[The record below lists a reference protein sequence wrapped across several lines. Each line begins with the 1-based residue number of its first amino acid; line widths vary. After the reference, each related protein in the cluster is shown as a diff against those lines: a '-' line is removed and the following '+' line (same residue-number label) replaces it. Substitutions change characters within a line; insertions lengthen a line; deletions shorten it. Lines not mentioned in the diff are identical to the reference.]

1 MYLLQ
6 AVATTSTKEYLL
18 QYGVLGL
25 VAFVLGYFAWM
36 QYQRLVKKN
45 DQLEEKV
52 DKLQEQ
58 MMILLVEER
67 DRLSELIRENTQALA
82 ELQKTILKYIVKGS
96 LHKQYA
102 LKLITINKHID
113 YVKKIQGQK
122 TFNKLDQE
130 LIDKLMEKY
139 GIDNQ

>member
-96 LHKQYA
+96 K
-102 LKLITINKHID
+102 D
-113 YVKKIQGQK
+113 
-122 TFNKLDQE
+122 
-130 LIDKLMEKY
+130 
-139 GIDNQ
+139 

>member
-25 VAFVLGYFAWM
+25 VAFILGYFAWM

-45 DQLEEKV
+45 DELEEKV

-96 LHKQYA
+96 K
-102 LKLITINKHID
+102 D
-113 YVKKIQGQK
+113 
-122 TFNKLDQE
+122 
-130 LIDKLMEKY
+130 
-139 GIDNQ
+139 

>member
-6 AVATTSTKEYLL
+6 AVATTSTKDYLL

-25 VAFVLGYFAWM
+25 VAFILGYFAWL

-45 DQLEEKV
+45 DELEEKV

-96 LHKQYA
+96 K
-102 LKLITINKHID
+102 D
-113 YVKKIQGQK
+113 
-122 TFNKLDQE
+122 
-130 LIDKLMEKY
+130 
-139 GIDNQ
+139 

>member
-25 VAFVLGYFAWM
+25 VAFILGYFAWL

-45 DQLEEKV
+45 DELEEKV

-96 LHKQYA
+96 K
-102 LKLITINKHID
+102 D
-113 YVKKIQGQK
+113 
-122 TFNKLDQE
+122 
-130 LIDKLMEKY
+130 
-139 GIDNQ
+139 

>member
-6 AVATTSTKEYLL
+6 VVATTSTKDYLL

-25 VAFVLGYFAWM
+25 VAFILGYFAWI

-45 DQLEEKV
+45 DELEAKV
-52 DKLQEQ
+52 DKLQEE
-58 MMILLVEER
+58 MMLLLVEER

-96 LHKQYA
+96 K
-102 LKLITINKHID
+102 D
-113 YVKKIQGQK
+113 
-122 TFNKLDQE
+122 
-130 LIDKLMEKY
+130 
-139 GIDNQ
+139 

>member
-36 QYQRLVKKN
+36 QYQRLVKNN

-96 LHKQYA
+96 K
-102 LKLITINKHID
+102 D
-113 YVKKIQGQK
+113 
-122 TFNKLDQE
+122 
-130 LIDKLMEKY
+130 
-139 GIDNQ
+139 

>member
-6 AVATTSTKEYLL
+6 VVADPSMKDYLL

-25 VAFVLGYFAWM
+25 VAFILGYFAWM

-45 DQLEEKV
+45 DELEEKV

-96 LHKQYA
+96 K
-102 LKLITINKHID
+102 D
-113 YVKKIQGQK
+113 
-122 TFNKLDQE
+122 
-130 LIDKLMEKY
+130 
-139 GIDNQ
+139 

>member
-1 MYLLQ
+1 MKS
-6 AVATTSTKEYLL
+6 TSTKEYLL

-96 LHKQYA
+96 K
-102 LKLITINKHID
+102 D
-113 YVKKIQGQK
+113 
-122 TFNKLDQE
+122 
-130 LIDKLMEKY
+130 
-139 GIDNQ
+139 